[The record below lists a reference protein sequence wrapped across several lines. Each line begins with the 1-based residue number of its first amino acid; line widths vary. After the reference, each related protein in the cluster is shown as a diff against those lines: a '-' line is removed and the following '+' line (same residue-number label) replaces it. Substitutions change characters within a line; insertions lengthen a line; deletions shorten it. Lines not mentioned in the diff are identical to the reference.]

1 MKTKL
6 WMNANT
12 NTNTNTTVIS
22 IAFSTVCRMGHYRSQ
37 LTRVSQ
43 P

>member
-1 MKTKL
+1 ML
-6 WMNANT
+6 

-22 IAFSTVCRMGHYRSQ
+22 IAPPIVWPMAHYGSQ
-37 LTRVSQ
+37 LNSLTRVSQ